1 MQQSDDWKK
10 LRFTSDNNNIRDF
23 SSQNKNEIIPFQYLL
38 SGIDKL
44 HDFGEFFT
52 AIYNLIYEHHFLYN
66 YPNKNV
72 NLYGKKIIGT
82 QELVESA
89 LNNKVGSLHK
99 IIDFS
104 SYKKDTPP
112 ILGAPNLIF
121 RSSEIGK
128 DPYVD
133 FNSKAPYGLSPVK
146 LKDLNVEEYLLQVPP
161 ERDVIMYLRG
171 KKQEFVTYASKIQ
184 QLLDITNPEYV
195 SKDAFPLPQEIID
208 GMFNRASN
216 SEFVSYTSEIMDPAT
231 QRKRIVRGN
240 NKSIETLFCVLPNS
254 NRLFVKVQLSSSLKL
269 TFSLQKSNGQTVQG
283 TGEFE
288 LKNITPTPSIQDVVI
303 YLFMEEYNQLTIPEP
318 QRQKALK
325 KSYGA
330 KILNAFKKNKKS
342 QQLLATNL
350 RKNYF
355 NLLFNAI
362 PNEAKNTFAQKQ
374 LISVATKTIGDQT
387 YLWDSLIHDSINGV
401 QNPFGSFVVTV
412 DSFLFDQIVHGK
424 NANAVFASKSNGGLI
439 RDTLLG
445 STYQMAIYLKPLSAK
460 DAEKFKQEQEIL
472 INTLQQSFTNELM
485 KFNENKNNIVALM
498 TNLKDKRSTIIGLL
512 VTMFQKF
519 EPQGRRI
526 PSHYTYNGNRIESF
540 NISNYYYNACYLLQF
555 IIQCEISLSEVGLYN
570 IPQLLPSEISALRKE
585 VTVIKSM
592 NGKFSDAETYY
603 TDPLTTIIDEPTLYE
618 YLNQGEVAPGVT
630 SDLGLVEP
638 VVGSAPDFESVRNS
652 LNLNKNRLD
661 VNLPRGSKLPS
672 TIGFS
677 KGYFLIKDTI
687 CRFFQDYDININTV
701 TGGGKRGREGDDPN
715 RMDMEGEEGEG
726 QSNKKMNTT
735 IIPEDEEII
744 LDKIKEVFPQTNQ
757 EFIREFGNDSD
768 TMNVYQNNTQGIF
781 IRPLDYYE
789 LLFILKQLF
798 YLDNDFE
805 SSDTF
810 GVQTGGQGKT
820 VDDFYITVYELSV
833 EIGLWEY
840 MRDFIEP
847 QMIVQKRKREAVNK
861 AKQQGIGPNQ
871 LSKLGNLRTGFEPGS
886 APVPPVAT
894 PVQQQQVLATLGGK
908 KKTRRKQKRSK
919 SKKSKKQNK
928 TKKNKTKSKK

>member
-1 MQQSDDWKK
+1 MQENNNWRK
-10 LRFTSDNNNIRDF
+10 LHFNLNNNNIVDF

-44 HDFGEFFT
+44 HDFGEYFT

-66 YPNKNV
+66 YPNKDAQ
-72 NLYGKKIIGT
+72 LYGKKIIGT
-82 QELVESA
+82 QELVESD
-89 LNNKVGSLHK
+89 LKNKVGSLHK

-128 DPYVD
+128 DPYFD
-133 FNSKAPYGLSPVK
+133 FNSKAPFGLSPVK
-146 LKDLNVEEYLLQVPP
+146 LKDLNVAEYLLQVPP
-161 ERDVIMYLRG
+161 ERDVIIYLRG
-171 KKQEFVTYASKIQ
+171 KKQEFIANASKIQ

-208 GMFNRASN
+208 GMFNRVAN
-216 SEFVSYTSEIMDPAT
+216 SPFISYTSEIMDPAT
-231 QRKRIVRGN
+231 QSKQIVSGN
-240 NKSIETLFCVLPNS
+240 NKLIETLFCVLPNN
-254 NRLFVKVQLSSSLKL
+254 NRLFIKVQSSNPLKL
-269 TFSLQKSNGQTVQG
+269 TFSLQKSNGQSIQG
-283 TGEFE
+283 TNEFK
-288 LKNITPTPSIQDVVI
+288 LTNKILTPSIQDVVI
-303 YLFMEEYNQLTIPEP
+303 YLFMEEYNQLPISDSKKETV
-318 QRQKALK
+318 LK

-342 QQLLATNL
+342 QQQLANKL
-350 RKNYF
+350 RNEYF
-355 NLLFNAI
+355 NPLFNAI
-362 PNEAKNTFAQKQ
+362 PNEAKNNFAQKQ

-424 NANAVFASKSNGGLI
+424 NANAVFASKSNAGLI

-445 STYQMAIYLKPLSAK
+445 STYQMAIYLKPLSAEA
-460 DAEKFKQEQEIL
+460 AEKFKKDQANL
-472 INTLQQSFTNELM
+472 INTLQQTFNNEITKL
-485 KFNENKNNIVALM
+485 NENKNKIVNLM
-498 TNLKDKRSTIIGLL
+498 TNLKDKRSTIISLL
-512 VTMFQKF
+512 VSMFQKF

-526 PSHYTYNGNRIESF
+526 PSHYTYNGNKIESF

-570 IPQLLPSEISALRKE
+570 VPQSLPNDISVLRKE
-585 VTVIKSM
+585 VAVIKSM

-603 TDPLTTIIDEPTLYE
+603 TNPLTTIIDESTLYE
-618 YLNQGEVAPGVT
+618 YLNQGEAVPGVK
-630 SDLGLVEP
+630 SDLGLIEP

-652 LNLNKNRLD
+652 LNINKNRLD

-687 CRFFQDYDININTV
+687 SRFFQDYNINVNTV
-701 TGGGKRGREGDDPN
+701 TGGAKRGRDDESDPN
-715 RMDMEGEEGEG
+715 SMDIDNEEEE
-726 QSNKKMNTT
+726 SNKKIKTT
-735 IIPEDEEII
+735 IIPEDEETI
-744 LDKIKEVFPQTNQ
+744 LDKIREVFPQTNQ
-757 EFIREFGNDSD
+757 EFAKELGNNSD
-768 TMNVYQNNTQGIF
+768 TMNEYQVSQGIF

-805 SSDTF
+805 SSDTL
-810 GVQTGGQGKT
+810 GIQTGGKGKT
-820 VDDFYITVYELSV
+820 IDDFYITVYELSV
-833 EIGLWEY
+833 ETGLWEY

-847 QMIVQKRKREAVNK
+847 ERIVQKRKREANK
-861 AKQQGIGPNQ
+861 AKQQGIDASQ
-871 LSKLGNLRTGFEPGS
+871 LSKLGNLRTGFNPGS

-894 PVQQQQVLATLGGK
+894 PVQPAAIPATLGGK
-908 KKTRRKQKRSK
+908 KKTRRKQKKSK
-919 SKKSKKQNK
+919 SKKSKKLNK
-928 TKKNKTKSKK
+928 TKKK

>member
-1 MQQSDDWKK
+1 MQENNNWRK
-10 LRFTSDNNNIRDF
+10 LHFNLNNNNIVDF

-44 HDFGEFFT
+44 HDFGEYFT

-66 YPNKNV
+66 YPNKDAQ
-72 NLYGKKIIGT
+72 LYGKKIIGT
-82 QELVESA
+82 QELVESD
-89 LNNKVGSLHK
+89 LKNKVGSLHK

-128 DPYVD
+128 DPYFD
-133 FNSKAPYGLSPVK
+133 FNSKAPFGLSPVK
-146 LKDLNVEEYLLQVPP
+146 LKDLNVAEYLLQVPP
-161 ERDVIMYLRG
+161 ERDVIIYLRG
-171 KKQEFVTYASKIQ
+171 KKQEFIANASKIQ

-208 GMFNRASN
+208 GMFNRVAN
-216 SEFVSYTSEIMDPAT
+216 SPFISYTSEIMDPAT
-231 QRKRIVRGN
+231 QSKQIVSGN
-240 NKSIETLFCVLPNS
+240 NKLIETLFCVLPNN
-254 NRLFVKVQLSSSLKL
+254 NRLFIKVQSSNPLKL
-269 TFSLQKSNGQTVQG
+269 TFSLQKSNGQSIQG
-283 TGEFE
+283 TNEFK
-288 LKNITPTPSIQDVVI
+288 LTNKILTPSIQDVVI
-303 YLFMEEYNQLTIPEP
+303 YLFMEEYNQLPISDSKKETV
-318 QRQKALK
+318 LK

-342 QQLLATNL
+342 QQQLANKL
-350 RKNYF
+350 RNEYF
-355 NLLFNAI
+355 NPLFNAI
-362 PNEAKNTFAQKQ
+362 PNEAKNNFAQKQ

-424 NANAVFASKSNGGLI
+424 NANAVFASKSNAGLI

-445 STYQMAIYLKPLSAK
+445 STYQMAIYLKPLSAEA
-460 DAEKFKQEQEIL
+460 AEKFKKDQANL
-472 INTLQQSFTNELM
+472 INTLQQTFNNEITKL
-485 KFNENKNNIVALM
+485 NENKNKIVNLM
-498 TNLKDKRSTIIGLL
+498 TNLKDKRSTIISLL
-512 VTMFQKF
+512 VSMFQKF

-526 PSHYTYNGNRIESF
+526 PSHYTYNGNKIESF

-570 IPQLLPSEISALRKE
+570 VPQSLPNDISVLRKE
-585 VTVIKSM
+585 VAVIKSM

-603 TDPLTTIIDEPTLYE
+603 TNPLTTIIDESTLYE
-618 YLNQGEVAPGVT
+618 YLNQGEAVPGVK
-630 SDLGLVEP
+630 SDLGLIEP

-652 LNLNKNRLD
+652 LNINKNRLD

-687 CRFFQDYDININTV
+687 SRFFQDYNINVNTV
-701 TGGGKRGREGDDPN
+701 TGGAKRGRDDESDPN
-715 RMDMEGEEGEG
+715 SMDIDNEEEE
-726 QSNKKMNTT
+726 SNKKIKTT
-735 IIPEDEEII
+735 IIPEDEETI
-744 LDKIKEVFPQTNQ
+744 LDKIREVFPQTNQ
-757 EFIREFGNDSD
+757 EFAKELGNNSD
-768 TMNVYQNNTQGIF
+768 TMNEYQVSQGIF

-805 SSDTF
+805 SSDTL
-810 GVQTGGQGKT
+810 GIQTGGKGKT
-820 VDDFYITVYELSV
+820 IDDFYITVYELSV
-833 EIGLWEY
+833 ETGLWEY

-847 QMIVQKRKREAVNK
+847 ERIVQKRKREANK
-861 AKQQGIGPNQ
+861 AKQQGIDASQ
-871 LSKLGNLRTGFEPGS
+871 LSKLGNLRTGFNPGS

-894 PVQQQQVLATLGGK
+894 PVQPAAIPATLGGK
-908 KKTRRKQKRSK
+908 KKTRRKQKKSK
-919 SKKSKKQNK
+919 SKKSKKLNK
-928 TKKNKTKSKK
+928 TKKNKTKKKK

>member
-1 MQQSDDWKK
+1 MQENNNWRK
-10 LRFTSDNNNIRDF
+10 LHFNLNNNNIVDF

-44 HDFGEFFT
+44 HDFGEYFT

-66 YPNKNV
+66 YPNKDAQ
-72 NLYGKKIIGT
+72 LYGKKIIGT
-82 QELVESA
+82 QELVESD
-89 LNNKVGSLHK
+89 LKNKVGSLHK

-128 DPYVD
+128 DPYFD
-133 FNSKAPYGLSPVK
+133 FNSKAPFGLSPVK
-146 LKDLNVEEYLLQVPP
+146 LKDLNVAEYLLQVPP
-161 ERDVIMYLRG
+161 ERDVIIYLRG
-171 KKQEFVTYASKIQ
+171 KKQEFIANASKIQ

-208 GMFNRASN
+208 GMFNRVAN
-216 SEFVSYTSEIMDPAT
+216 SPFISYTSEIMDPAT
-231 QRKRIVRGN
+231 QSKQIVSGN
-240 NKSIETLFCVLPNS
+240 NKLIETLFCVLPNN
-254 NRLFVKVQLSSSLKL
+254 NRLFIKVQSSNPLKL
-269 TFSLQKSNGQTVQG
+269 TFSLQKSNGQSIQG
-283 TGEFE
+283 TNEFK
-288 LKNITPTPSIQDVVI
+288 LTNKILTPSIQDVVI
-303 YLFMEEYNQLTIPEP
+303 YLFMEEYNQLPISDSKKETV
-318 QRQKALK
+318 LK

-342 QQLLATNL
+342 QQQLANKL
-350 RKNYF
+350 RNEYF
-355 NLLFNAI
+355 NPLFNAI
-362 PNEAKNTFAQKQ
+362 PNEAKNNFAQKQ

-424 NANAVFASKSNGGLI
+424 NANAVFASKSNAGLI

-445 STYQMAIYLKPLSAK
+445 STYQMAIYLKPLSAEA
-460 DAEKFKQEQEIL
+460 AEKFKKDQANL
-472 INTLQQSFTNELM
+472 INTLQQTFNNEITKL
-485 KFNENKNNIVALM
+485 NENKNKIVNLM
-498 TNLKDKRSTIIGLL
+498 TNLKDKRSTIISLL
-512 VTMFQKF
+512 VSMFQKF

-526 PSHYTYNGNRIESF
+526 PSHYTYNGNKIESF

-570 IPQLLPSEISALRKE
+570 VPQSLPNDISVLRKE
-585 VTVIKSM
+585 VAVIKSM

-603 TDPLTTIIDEPTLYE
+603 TNPLTTIIDESTLYE
-618 YLNQGEVAPGVT
+618 YLNQGEAVPGVK
-630 SDLGLVEP
+630 SDLGLIEP

-652 LNLNKNRLD
+652 LNINKNRLD

-687 CRFFQDYDININTV
+687 SRFFQDYDINVNTF
-701 TGGGKRGREGDDPN
+701 TGGAKRGRDDESDPN
-715 RMDMEGEEGEG
+715 SMDIDNEEEE
-726 QSNKKMNTT
+726 SNKKIKTT
-735 IIPEDEEII
+735 IIPEDEETI
-744 LDKIKEVFPQTNQ
+744 LDKIREVFPQTNQ
-757 EFIREFGNDSD
+757 EFAKELGNNSD
-768 TMNVYQNNTQGIF
+768 TMNEYQVSQGIF

-805 SSDTF
+805 SSDTL
-810 GVQTGGQGKT
+810 GIQTGGKGKT
-820 VDDFYITVYELSV
+820 IDDFYITVYELSV
-833 EIGLWEY
+833 ETGLWEY

-847 QMIVQKRKREAVNK
+847 ERIVQKRKREANK
-861 AKQQGIGPNQ
+861 AKQQGIDASQ
-871 LSKLGNLRTGFEPGS
+871 LSKLGNLRTGFNPGS

-894 PVQQQQVLATLGGK
+894 PVQPAAIPATLGGK
-908 KKTRRKQKRSK
+908 KKTRRKQKKSK
-919 SKKSKKQNK
+919 SKKSKKLNK
-928 TKKNKTKSKK
+928 TKKNKTKKKK

>member
-1 MQQSDDWKK
+1 MQETDDWKN
-10 LRFTSDNNNIRDF
+10 LHYTSDNNNNIRDF
-23 SSQNKNEIIPFQYLL
+23 SSQKKNEIVRFQYLL
-38 SGIDKL
+38 TGIDKL

-52 AIYNLIYEHHFLYN
+52 PIYDLIYEHHFLYN
-66 YPNKNV
+66 YPNKNAQ
-72 NLYGKKIIGT
+72 LYGKKMIGT
-82 QELVESA
+82 QELVESN
-89 LNNKVGSLHK
+89 LKNKVGSLHK

-112 ILGAPNLIF
+112 ILGDPNLIF

-128 DPYVD
+128 NPYVN

-146 LKDLNVEEYLLQVPP
+146 LNELNVEEYLLQIPP
-161 ERDVIMYLRG
+161 ERDAIMYLRG
-171 KKQEFVTYASKIQ
+171 KKKEFITYAPKIQ

-195 SKDAFPLPQEIID
+195 SKDAFPMPQEIID
-208 GMFNRASN
+208 GMFNRVPN
-216 SEFVSYTSEIMDPAT
+216 SEFTSYTSEIMDPAT
-231 QRKRIVRGN
+231 QRKKIVSGN
-240 NKSIETLFCVLPNS
+240 NKLIETLFCVLPNS
-254 NRLFVKVQLSSSLKL
+254 NRLFVKVQLSNPLKL
-269 TFSLQKSNGQTVQG
+269 TFSLQKSNGQIVQG
-283 TGEFE
+283 TNE
-288 LKNITPTPSIQDVVI
+288 LKLSNTTPTPSIQEVVI
-303 YLFMEEYNQLTIPEP
+303 YLFMEEYNQLTIPDSKKE
-318 QRQKALK
+318 KALK

-330 KILNAFKKNKKS
+330 KILNAFKTKKKQQ
-342 QQLLATNL
+342 QQLANKLKTE
-350 RKNYF
+350 YF
-355 NLLFNAI
+355 NPLFNAI
-362 PNEAKNTFAQKQ
+362 PNEAKNNFTQKQ
-374 LISVATKTIGDQT
+374 LISIGTKTIGDQT

-401 QNPFGSFVVTV
+401 LNPLGSFVVTV

-424 NANAVFASKSNGGLI
+424 NANAVFASKSNSGMI
-439 RDTLLG
+439 RVPGTK
-445 STYQMAIYLKPLSAK
+445 STYQMAIYLKPLSAQA
-460 DAEKFKQEQEIL
+460 AEKFKKDQATL
-472 INTLQQSFTNELM
+472 INTLQQSFNNELV
-485 KFNENKNNIVALM
+485 KFNENKNKIVALM

-512 VTMFQKF
+512 VSMFQKF

-526 PSHYTYNGNRIESF
+526 PSHYTFNGNRIESF

-570 IPQLLPSEISALRKE
+570 IPQSLPNEISALRKE

-603 TDPLTTIIDEPTLYE
+603 TNPLTIIVDESTLYE
-618 YLNQGEVAPGVT
+618 YLNQGDSVPGVKN
-630 SDLGLVEP
+630 DIGLIEP
-638 VVGSAPDFESVRNS
+638 IVGSAPDFESVRNS

-687 CRFFQDYDININTV
+687 GRFFQDYDINVNTV
-701 TGGGKRGREGDDPN
+701 TGGAKRGRDDESDPN
-715 RMDMEGEEGEG
+715 SMDIDNEKEE
-726 QSNKKMNTT
+726 SNKKMKTT
-735 IIPEDEEII
+735 IIPEDEEKI
-744 LDKIKEVFPQTNQ
+744 LDKIREVFPQTNQ
-757 EFIREFGNDSD
+757 EFIRELGNNSD
-768 TMNVYQNNTQGIF
+768 TMNAYQDNSQGVF

-805 SSDTF
+805 SSDSF

-833 EIGLWEY
+833 ETGLWEY

-847 QMIVQKRKREAVNK
+847 ERIVQKRKREEANK
-861 AKQQGIGPNQ
+861 AKQQGIGASQ
-871 LSKLGNLRTGFEPGS
+871 LSKLGNLRTGFKPGS

-894 PVQQQQVLATLGGK
+894 PIQPAAIPATLGGK

-928 TKKNKTKSKK
+928 TKKNRTKRKK

>member
-1 MQQSDDWKK
+1 MQENNNWRK
-10 LRFTSDNNNIRDF
+10 LHFSLNNNNIADF

-44 HDFGEFFT
+44 HDFGEYFT

-66 YPNKNV
+66 YPNKNAQ
-72 NLYGKKIIGT
+72 LYGKKIIGT
-82 QELVESA
+82 QELVESD
-89 LNNKVGSLHK
+89 LKNKVGSLHK

-128 DPYVD
+128 DPYFD
-133 FNSKAPYGLSPVK
+133 FNSKAPFGLSPVK
-146 LKDLNVEEYLLQVPP
+146 LKDLNVAEYLLQVPP

-171 KKQEFVTYASKIQ
+171 KKQEFIANASKIQ

-208 GMFNRASN
+208 GMFNRPTN
-216 SEFVSYTSEIMDPAT
+216 SPFISYTSEIMDPAT
-231 QRKRIVRGN
+231 QSKQIVSGN
-240 NKSIETLFCVLPNS
+240 NKLIETLFCVLPNN
-254 NRLFVKVQLSSSLKL
+254 NRLFIKVQSSNPLKL
-269 TFSLQKSNGQTVQG
+269 TFSLQKSNGQSIQG
-283 TGEFE
+283 TNEFK
-288 LKNITPTPSIQDVVI
+288 LTNKILTPSIQDVVI
-303 YLFMEEYNQLTIPEP
+303 YLFMEEYNQLTISDSKRET
-318 QRQKALK
+318 ALK

-342 QQLLATNL
+342 QQQLANKL
-350 RKNYF
+350 KNEYF
-355 NLLFNAI
+355 NPLFNAI
-362 PNEAKNTFAQKQ
+362 PNEAKNNLAQKQ

-424 NANAVFASKSNGGLI
+424 NANAVFASKSNAGLI

-445 STYQMAIYLKPLSAK
+445 STYQMAIYLKPLSAEA
-460 DAEKFKQEQEIL
+460 AEKFKKDQANL
-472 INTLQQSFTNELM
+472 INTLQQTFNNEITKL
-485 KFNENKNNIVALM
+485 NENKNKIVNLM
-498 TNLKDKRSTIIGLL
+498 TNLKDKRSTIISLL
-512 VTMFQKF
+512 VSMFQKF
-519 EPQGRRI
+519 KPQGRRI
-526 PSHYTYNGNRIESF
+526 PSHYTYNGNKIESF

-570 IPQLLPSEISALRKE
+570 VPQSLPNDISVLRKE
-585 VTVIKSM
+585 VAVIKSM

-603 TDPLTTIIDEPTLYE
+603 TNPLTTIIDESTLYE
-618 YLNQGEVAPGVT
+618 YLNQGEAVPGVK
-630 SDLGLVEP
+630 SDLGLIEP

-652 LNLNKNRLD
+652 LNINKNRLD

-687 CRFFQDYDININTV
+687 SRFFQDYDINVNTV
-701 TGGGKRGREGDDPN
+701 TGGAKRGREDESDPN
-715 RMDMEGEEGEG
+715 SMDIDNEEE
-726 QSNKKMNTT
+726 SNKKIKTT
-735 IIPEDEEII
+735 IIPEDEETI
-744 LDKIKEVFPQTNQ
+744 LDKIREVFPQTNQ
-757 EFIREFGNDSD
+757 EFAKELGNNSD
-768 TMNVYQNNTQGIF
+768 TMNEYQVSQGIF

-805 SSDTF
+805 SSDTL
-810 GVQTGGQGKT
+810 GIQTGGKGKT
-820 VDDFYITVYELSV
+820 IDDFYITVYELSV
-833 EIGLWEY
+833 ETGLWEY

-847 QMIVQKRKREAVNK
+847 ERIVQKRKREANK
-861 AKQQGIGPNQ
+861 AKQQGIDASQ
-871 LSKLGNLRTGFEPGS
+871 LSKLGNLRTGFNPGS

-894 PVQQQQVLATLGGK
+894 PVQPAAIPATLGGK
-908 KKTRRKQKRSK
+908 KKTRRKQKKSK
-919 SKKSKKQNK
+919 SKKSKKLNK
-928 TKKNKTKSKK
+928 TKKNKTKKKK

>member
-1 MQQSDDWKK
+1 MQENNNWRK
-10 LRFTSDNNNIRDF
+10 LHFSLNNNNIVDF

-44 HDFGEFFT
+44 HDFGEYFT

-66 YPNKNV
+66 YPNKDAQ
-72 NLYGKKIIGT
+72 LYGKKIIGT
-82 QELVESA
+82 QELVESD
-89 LNNKVGSLHK
+89 LKNKVGSLHK

-128 DPYVD
+128 DPYFD
-133 FNSKAPYGLSPVK
+133 FNSKAPFGLSPVK
-146 LKDLNVEEYLLQVPP
+146 LKDLNVAEYLLQVPP
-161 ERDVIMYLRG
+161 ERDVIIYLRG
-171 KKQEFVTYASKIQ
+171 KKQEFIANASKIQ

-208 GMFNRASN
+208 GMFNRVAN
-216 SEFVSYTSEIMDPAT
+216 SPFISYTSEIMDPAT
-231 QRKRIVRGN
+231 QSKQIVSGN
-240 NKSIETLFCVLPNS
+240 NKLIETLFCVLPNN
-254 NRLFVKVQLSSSLKL
+254 NRLFIKVQSSNPLKL
-269 TFSLQKSNGQTVQG
+269 TFSLQKSNGQSIQG
-283 TGEFE
+283 TNEFK
-288 LKNITPTPSIQDVVI
+288 LTNKILTPSIQDVVI
-303 YLFMEEYNQLTIPEP
+303 YLFMEEYNQLPISDSKKETV
-318 QRQKALK
+318 LK

-342 QQLLATNL
+342 QQQLANKL
-350 RKNYF
+350 RNEYF
-355 NLLFNAI
+355 NPLFNAI
-362 PNEAKNTFAQKQ
+362 PNEAKNNFAQKQ

-424 NANAVFASKSNGGLI
+424 NANAVFASKSNAGLI

-445 STYQMAIYLKPLSAK
+445 STYQMAIYLKPLSAEA
-460 DAEKFKQEQEIL
+460 AEKFKKDQANL
-472 INTLQQSFTNELM
+472 INTLQQTFNNEITKL
-485 KFNENKNNIVALM
+485 NENKNKIVNLM
-498 TNLKDKRSTIIGLL
+498 TNLKDKRSTIISLL
-512 VTMFQKF
+512 VSMFQKF

-526 PSHYTYNGNRIESF
+526 PSHYTYNGNKIESF

-570 IPQLLPSEISALRKE
+570 VPQSLPNDISVLRKE
-585 VTVIKSM
+585 VAVIKSM

-603 TDPLTTIIDEPTLYE
+603 TNPLTTIIDESTLYE
-618 YLNQGEVAPGVT
+618 YLNQGEAVPGVK
-630 SDLGLVEP
+630 SDLGLIEP

-652 LNLNKNRLD
+652 LNINKNRLD

-687 CRFFQDYDININTV
+687 SRFFQDYNINVNTV
-701 TGGGKRGREGDDPN
+701 TGGAKRGRDDESDPN
-715 RMDMEGEEGEG
+715 SMDIDNEEEE
-726 QSNKKMNTT
+726 SNKKIKTT
-735 IIPEDEEII
+735 IIPEDEETI
-744 LDKIKEVFPQTNQ
+744 LDKIREVFPQTNQ
-757 EFIREFGNDSD
+757 EFAKELGNNSD
-768 TMNVYQNNTQGIF
+768 TMNEYQVSQGIF

-805 SSDTF
+805 SSDTL
-810 GVQTGGQGKT
+810 GIQTGGKGKT
-820 VDDFYITVYELSV
+820 IDDFYITVYELSV
-833 EIGLWEY
+833 ETGLWEY

-847 QMIVQKRKREAVNK
+847 ERIVQKRKREANK
-861 AKQQGIGPNQ
+861 AKQQGIDASQ
-871 LSKLGNLRTGFEPGS
+871 LSKLGNLRTGFNPGS

-894 PVQQQQVLATLGGK
+894 PVQPAAIPATLGGK
-908 KKTRRKQKRSK
+908 KKTRRKQKKSK
-919 SKKSKKQNK
+919 SKKSKKLNK
-928 TKKNKTKSKK
+928 TKKNKTKKKK

>member
-715 RMDMEGEEGEG
+715 RIDMEGEEGEG